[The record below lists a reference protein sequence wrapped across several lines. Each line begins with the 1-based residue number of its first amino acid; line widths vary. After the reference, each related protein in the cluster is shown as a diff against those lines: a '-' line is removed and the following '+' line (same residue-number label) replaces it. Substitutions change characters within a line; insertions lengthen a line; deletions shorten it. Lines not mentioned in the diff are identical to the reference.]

1 MASTA
6 LSRRLMVAVA
16 LLAGGMAGGLLW
28 AQDREE
34 REGRESRREF
44 RGGDSRGGEGGERP
58 RFGGSGGPGGRGGT
72 EEMLRNLDLNK
83 NGMLDPNE
91 MEGPAKFFVPRL
103 ASEAGLDPSQP
114 MAIDQL
120 IAAREKMRA
129 SGGSPFGGGP
139 GGGPGGGFAPGGPMG
154 PGGSERGREDRDR
167 EKDREKD
174 RDRESRS
181 GESSNS
187 GSRSQAAEKPLVPG
201 FGEDMT
207 IASVPGF
214 GGPEGPVA
222 GLGGRDKA
230 EEYASDLL
238 KRYDKNKDGAID
250 SEEWKDG
257 RWSPEPTE
265 SDTNRDGKL
274 TRDELLAR
282 YARKNPP
289 KSASTSG
296 GSSSSTAAPMGGDG
310 SSADPDGKLLRFAES
325 MMSRY
330 DENKDGILQKEE
342 WSNMRGDPAAADKN
356 KDGLITKE
364 ELAERL
370 ASYGGGGPGSGGPGG
385 GGPGGGWGGGREGRD
400 GGGREGGGGGGF
412 GSSGASS
419 KGSTKTTGG
428 KVYKFTSPT
437 ARLPKGIPTWFTR
450 NDANGDGQIVMSE
463 FSTTWSDSK
472 VSEFNKYD
480 INGDG
485 LITPDEVLEADKKK
499 S

>member
-1 MASTA
+1 MASTR
-6 LSRRLMVAVA
+6 LSRGFAFGLT
-16 LLAGGMAGGLLW
+16 LLAGGFAGGLLW

-44 RGGDSRGGEGGERP
+44 RGGDSKGGEGGP
-58 RFGGSGGPGGRGGT
+58 RFGGPGGPGGGGPGGRGGT
-72 EEMLRNLDLNK
+72 EEMLRNLDANK

-114 MAIDQL
+114 MPIDQL

-139 GGGPGGGFAPGGPMG
+139 GGSGPGGPMG
-154 PGGSERGREDRDR
+154 PGSSERSREDRDRDRDRDR
-167 EKDREKD
+167 EKDRE
-174 RDRESRS
+174 RDSRS
-181 GESSNS
+181 SEPSSS
-187 GSRSQAAEKPLVPG
+187 GSSSKTADKPLVPG
-201 FGEDMT
+201 FGEDVQ
-207 IASVPGF
+207 IAAVAGF

-222 GLGGRDKA
+222 GLASRDKA

-289 KSASTSG
+289 KSSST
-296 GSSSSTAAPMGGDG
+296 SSSSTAAVAAPMGSGG

-356 KDGLITKE
+356 NDGLITKE

-370 ASYGGGGPGSGGPGG
+370 AGF
-385 GGPGGGWGGGREGRD
+385 
-400 GGGREGGGGGGF
+400 GGGGGGF
-412 GSSGASS
+412 GGGPGGREGREGGGFGGGGSGFGSSSASS
-419 KGSTKTTGG
+419 KASTKTTGG
-428 KVYKFTSPT
+428 KAYKFISPT
-437 ARLPKGIPTWFTR
+437 ARLPKGVPTWFTR

-499 S
+499 P